1 MEFKTSLE
9 KYAAYPEQVYAGVL
23 GKIIGVYVGRPFEQW
38 SHKRIMEELGEIEYY
53 VHDRLGHPLIVTDD
67 DISGTFAFLRALEE
81 HDYDPNITSQ
91 QIGKTWLNQ
100 IVSRRTILWW
110 GGVGQSTEHTAFHR
124 LKSGIPAPE
133 SGSIA
138 RNGKTV
144 AEQIGAQIF
153 IDGWG
158 LLCPGDPA
166 AAVSFAERAARVSHD
181 GEAVVGAQ
189 MIAAM
194 IACAFDGGS
203 IEEVIEKASEYIPQD
218 SMIRALVDDV
228 RQRVANEP
236 DYLKGFPSLDET
248 YGYHRYPGGCHI
260 IPNHALILFAL
271 FHGKGS
277 FAQSMKVVN
286 TCGWDTDCNAANVG
300 TILGVLNG
308 LNGLHEKDWRG
319 PVADRLYVAAAAP
332 HRVISD
338 AAQEAQRIVQTAHLL
353 RGEQPPYFP
362 TYNFEFPD
370 SVQGWSPVEYD
381 FGAILISG
389 PADTEASCFTW
400 LESLEMKGYE
410 LMGSPTLMT
419 GQTIGIVYEDA
430 HVAPPFEVVL
440 EYQIDAENKR
450 EIVAGH
456 HFPKNPQ
463 KEYQGTV
470 GQTGHLVTITVP
482 ETKGFPIR
490 KLGIRLLEEGTLRIA
505 GIEISGTPVLDLT
518 NGGSPA
524 QQLQW
529 MNAVDDWSKWS
540 LGFRLSHESG
550 DGLFLHGAGG
560 VSDVSLA
567 ADIHVTL
574 AQRCGLV
581 LGCSGLRRYLGLV
594 LTADGQIQLIQQYDD
609 ETIVLAEERFRGT
622 PFSSHP
628 FRFSALY
635 VPDREATILEGS
647 IGDNLLRIGVQ
658 GRHPGSVGY
667 LISEGRI
674 DSPLLSIRP
683 VARA

>member
-1 MEFKTSLE
+1 MEFKTSLD
-9 KYAAYPEQVYAGVL
+9 KYANYQEQVYAGVL
-23 GKIIGVYVGRPFEQW
+23 GKIIGVYLGRPFEQW
-38 SHKRIMEELGEIEYY
+38 SHKRIMDELGEIEYY
-53 VHDRLGHPLIVTDD
+53 VNDRLNHPLIVTDD
-67 DISGTFAFLRALEE
+67 DISGTFAFLRALED
-81 HDYDPNITSQ
+81 HNYDPNLTSE

-100 IVSRRTILWW
+100 IVPRRTILWW
-110 GGVGQSTEHTAFHR
+110 GGVGHSTEHTAFHR
-124 LKSGIPAPE
+124 LRTGIPAPD
-133 SGSIA
+133 SGSMEL
-138 RNGKTV
+138 NGKTV

-158 LLCPGDPA
+158 LLCPGDPE

-181 GEAVVGAQ
+181 GEAVIGAQ

-203 IEEVIEKASEYIPQD
+203 IDEVIDRASRFIPQN

-228 RQRVANEP
+228 RQRVADEP

-248 YGYHRYPGGCHI
+248 YGYHRYLGGCHI
-260 IPNHALILFAL
+260 IPNHALVLFAL
-271 FHGKGS
+271 MHGKGS
-277 FAQSMKVVN
+277 FAESMRVVN

-308 LNGLHEKDWRG
+308 LGGLNEKDWRG
-319 PVADRLYVAAAAP
+319 PVADRLYVAAATP
-332 HRVISD
+332 HEVVSD
-338 AAQEAQRIVQTAHLL
+338 AAHEAQRIVQSAHLI
-353 RGEQPPYFP
+353 RGLTPPHFP

-389 PADTEASCFTW
+389 PADTEAYCYTW

-410 LMGSPTLMT
+410 LMGSPRVMT
-419 GQTIGIVYEDA
+419 GQTLGIVYEDA
-430 HVAPPFEVVL
+430 HVAPPFEVVV
-440 EYQIDAENKR
+440 EYQVDAENAK

-456 HFPKNPQ
+456 HFPRSPQ
-463 KEYQGTV
+463 KEYQGRV
-470 GQTGHLVTITVP
+470 GQSGHLVTVGVP

-490 KLGIRLLEEGTLRIA
+490 RIGIRLLEEGTLRLA

-529 MNAVDDWSKWS
+529 MNAVDDWSKWAK
-540 LGFRLSHESG
+540 GFRLSHESG
-550 DGLFLHGAGG
+550 AGLFLHGAGG

-574 AQRCGLV
+574 ASECGLV

-594 LTADGQIQLIQQYDD
+594 LSVDGHIQLIQQYD
-609 ETIVLAEERFRGT
+609 EERIVLAEERFRGNPLST
-622 PFSSHP
+622 HP

-635 VPDREATILEGS
+635 VPEREATILEGS
-647 IGDNLLRIGVQ
+647 IGDNLLRVGVQ
-658 GRHPGSVGY
+658 GRHAGSVGY
-667 LISEGRI
+667 LVSEGRI